1 MMNQTELEGQS
12 EVTILGADVPAG
24 KGMNERSF
32 SNRRHVLSICLIPW
46 HLPEQTDR
54 QMATY
59 IKVPHK
65 LNCFLELPKLSLF
78 SPLLLLS
85 LLLLLLNG

>member
-32 SNRRHVLSICLIPW
+32 SNRRHVLSICLIP
-46 HLPEQTDR
+46 LAAE
-54 QMATY
+54 
-59 IKVPHK
+59 VPVP
-65 LNCFLELPKLSLF
+65 FE
-78 SPLLLLS
+78 
-85 LLLLLLNG
+85 